1 MLPRKALLEQV
12 AHKIAALGERA
23 IVAVDGV
30 DGSGKT
36 SFANE
41 LAPMIERHGRP
52 IVRASVDGFHNLKA
66 IRYQRGKSDPEG
78 FFQDSYNYDSLHR
91 HLLDPFRQ
99 GAAWVDVA
107 RFDHRTD
114 REIVSARR
122 EVGPSAILLFDGIFL
137 HRDELCSLWDYSIF
151 LAVPFAVSYARMAER
166 DGSNPDPL
174 APENR
179 RYYEGQNIYFRVCQP
194 QKRATVIID
203 NSHLETPRFVSAS

>member
-1 MLPRKALLEQV
+1 MSPREALLDQLARE
-12 AHKIAALGERA
+12 IASLEERA

-36 SFANE
+36 SFADE
-41 LAPMIERHGRP
+41 LAPLIKQGVRP
-52 IVRASVDGFHNLKA
+52 VIRAGVDGFHNPKA
-66 IRYQRGKSDPEG
+66 VRYRRGKGDPEG
-78 FFQDSYNYDSLHR
+78 FFQDSYNYDSLRR

-99 GAAWVDVA
+99 GAAWVDMA

-122 EVGPSAILLFDGIFL
+122 EAEPSAILLFDGIFL

-179 RYYEGQNIYFRVCQP
+179 RYYEGQKIYFRACQP
-194 QKRATVIID
+194 QKRAKVIID
-203 NSHLETPRFVSAS
+203 NSRLEAPCVVNAL